1 MHAAL
6 PKKFSIAMW
15 EAYLQSL
22 SEDDCIWHIGIPM
35 VSQCE
40 CCEDG
45 TLEELNHV
53 LYGGRMA
60 SMLWKTCS
68 LFLGIPYVENCSWA
82 ESVEAWFRRAK
93 KVSQVW
99 NLNGRLVP
107 VVLTWSLW
115 SRC

>member
-15 EAYLQSL
+15 KAYLQSL
-22 SEDDCIWHIGIPM
+22 SADDRIRHIGIPM

-68 LFLGIPYVENCSWA
+68 LFLGIPYVEKRFPSRELEWA
-82 ESVEAWFRRAK
+82 ACPGNFDLESV
-93 KVSQVW
+93 VS
-99 NLNGRLVP
+99 
-107 VVLTWSLW
+107 VLTCVYGRSKG
-115 SRC
+115 SI